1 MYFRDF
7 QAALEQQGLTV
18 EARNGFIRNAINS
31 RLIGMVS
38 AKDLI
43 HTPIEVS
50 RVTRVTI
57 ISTEIT
63 AVKAARAVCL
73 LHGIE
78 VANDY

>member
-18 EARNGFIRNAINS
+18 EARNGFIRNVINS
-31 RLIGMVS
+31 RFIGMVT

-43 HTPIEVS
+43 NTPIEVN
-50 RVTRVTI
+50 RVTL
-57 ISTEIT
+57 ISADIT

-73 LHGIE
+73 LHGVE
-78 VANDY
+78 VTTEY